1 MAALALSTGCGR
13 RNPSLLA
20 SRGDFPSAWASALP
34 DPWTSRLLED
44 PAAVLAAAGE
54 TSGSAALLQLS
65 DGWALTVPR
74 ERLAPIGAAG
84 LLQRLEPRAAA
95 VSRLFLPQGEP
106 ALAFPWSSSPW
117 ILVLRSR
124 PDLMERSAEGWDL
137 LLEPSL
143 AGRLVLPSSPRV
155 SIALVDGD
163 PARLRRLR
171 RQALASDE
179 RDGLNLLLA
188 GEAEAAVVPR
198 QRVVPLLRRDPRLQ
212 VLLPASGAPLS
223 WNLLLRP
230 AGPHPVPPLEWL
242 GRALAPPLLPKLL
255 AAGWVPP
262 LPRRQL
268 EQALDGF
275 PAPLQQLLLPPAAV
289 LERCPDLPPL
299 SPAERQR
306 LQALWD
312 EAAPASPSGGFS

>member
-124 PDLMERSAEGWDL
+124 PDVAPGHDHHAPVARVVEQLAQALPADQTGCASKDRRQPRHGTLSAARSA
-137 LLEPSL
+137 
-143 AGRLVLPSSPRV
+143 GR
-155 SIALVDGD
+155 
-163 PARLRRLR
+163 
-171 RQALASDE
+171 
-179 RDGLNLLLA
+179 
-188 GEAEAAVVPR
+188 
-198 QRVVPLLRRDPRLQ
+198 
-212 VLLPASGAPLS
+212 
-223 WNLLLRP
+223 
-230 AGPHPVPPLEWL
+230 
-242 GRALAPPLLPKLL
+242 
-255 AAGWVPP
+255 
-262 LPRRQL
+262 
-268 EQALDGF
+268 
-275 PAPLQQLLLPPAAV
+275 
-289 LERCPDLPPL
+289 
-299 SPAERQR
+299 
-306 LQALWD
+306 
-312 EAAPASPSGGFS
+312 